1 MERDLGHLANT
12 RFDLLIVGAGIY
24 GTTAAWDAAQRG
36 LSVAIIDRGDFGGAT
51 SFNSAKTVHG
61 GVRALQSGN
70 IAELRLFV
78 RERRT
83 LCRIAPHL
91 VHPLPFL
98 IPTYRNFSRNRWLMS
113 VYFALN
119 DFLARDRND
128 LPDPSKHLPA
138 SRVISRD
145 ECLELHPWLD
155 PLDVTGAVIWHDC
168 QMYNTDRVNLSFLLS
183 ATNAGAVAANYVEA
197 QSFLRSGD
205 RVVGVSARD
214 LLGGQELDIRSRLV
228 LNAAGPWARRLVESA
243 LPGTRN
249 RIAPRLSRAMN
260 LVVRPIVKSYAVGG
274 LAGSRFLFIAPW
286 LDCSIIGT
294 SHDAHDGEADALT
307 VTRTDIERF
316 LVHVHAAFPSIHLT
330 LSDVRL
336 VHLGLLPAVSAGA
349 ASLRLLKRSQIRD
362 HRVDGIEG
370 LLTVL
375 GVRYTTA
382 RQTGQ
387 QAIDLAFSMLG
398 RDPPACRTAD
408 TPLAGGAVARFD
420 EFLYRETA
428 RTSSGIST
436 ETIRRL
442 VLSYGSNYRTLLQTL
457 LDDPGTATALS
468 RACGVTCAEVRHA
481 VRHEMAVKLSDAV
494 LRRTETGSA
503 GHPGTDALRRAA
515 SVMAAELGWTDSRTQ
530 TEIHETERFYAIE
543 NR

>member
-1 MERDLGHLANT
+1 MERDLGRLANT

-98 IPTYRNFSRNRWLMS
+98 IPTYRNLRRNRGLMG
-113 VYFALN
+113 VYFAIN

-128 LPDPSKHLPA
+128 LSDPSKHLPA
-138 SRVISRD
+138 RRVISRA

-155 PLDVTGAVIWHDC
+155 PTGVTGAVIWYDC

-183 ATNAGAVAANYVEA
+183 ATDAGAAAANYVEA

-205 RVVGVSARD
+205 RVVGISARD
-214 LLGGQELDIRSRLV
+214 VLGGQELEIRSRLV
-228 LNAAGPWARRLVESA
+228 LNAAGPWARRLVESV
-243 LPGTRN
+243 LPDTRN
-249 RIAPRLSRAMN
+249 TIVPGLSRAMN
-260 LVVRPIVKSYAVGG
+260 LVVRPIVKSHAVGG

-286 LDCSIIGT
+286 RDYSIIGT
-294 SHDAHDGEADALT
+294 SHDPHGGEADALA
-307 VTRTDIERF
+307 VTRADIERF
-316 LVHVHAAFPSIHLT
+316 LVRVNAAFPSIQLT

-336 VHLGLLPAVSAGA
+336 VHRGLLPAVSADAG
-349 ASLRLLKRSQIRD
+349 STRLLKRSQIRD

-370 LLTVL
+370 LLSVL

-382 RQTGQ
+382 RHTAE
-387 QAIDLAFSMLG
+387 QAIDAVFSMLG
-398 RDPPACRTAD
+398 LHPPLCRTAD
-408 TPLAGGAVARFD
+408 TPLVGGAISRFD
-420 EFLYRETA
+420 EFLKTETA
-428 RTSSGIST
+428 QIPPGLST

-442 VLSYGSNYRTLLQTL
+442 VFSYGSNYGALVQTMA
-457 LDDPGTATALS
+457 DDQGAATALS
-468 RACGVTCAEVRHA
+468 RECGVTRVEIRHA
-481 VRHEMAVKLSDAV
+481 VRREMAVKLSDAV
-494 LRRTETGSA
+494 LRRTEAGSA
-503 GHPGTDALRRAA
+503 GHPGVDALREAA
-515 SVMAAELGWTDSRTQ
+515 GVMAAELTWSDARVQAEIDETDRL
-530 TEIHETERFYAIE
+530 YAIE
-543 NR
+543 NQ

>member
-145 ECLELHPWLD
+145 ECLEHNPWLD
-155 PLDVTGAVIWHDC
+155 PMGITGAVIWHDC

-183 ATNAGAVAANYVEA
+183 ATDAGAVAANYVEA
-197 QSFLRSGD
+197 RSFLRSGD
-205 RVVGVSARD
+205 RVVGISARD
-214 LLGGQELDIRSRLV
+214 VLGGQEIDIRSRLV
-228 LNAAGPWARRLVESA
+228 LNAAGPWASRLVESA

-249 RIAPRLSRAMN
+249 KITPRLSRAMN
-260 LVVRPIVKSYAVGG
+260 LVVRPIVKSHAVGG

-286 LDCSIIGT
+286 RDCSIIGT
-294 SHDAHDGEADALT
+294 SHDAHDGEADVLT

-316 LVHVHAAFPSIHLT
+316 LVHVHATFPSIHLT

-336 VHLGLLPAVSAGA
+336 VHRGLLPAASAGG
-349 ASLRLLKRSQIRD
+349 ASPQLLKRSQIRD
-362 HRVDGIEG
+362 YRVDGIEG
-370 LLTVL
+370 LLSVL

-382 RQTGQ
+382 RQTAQ

-398 RDPPACRTAD
+398 RNPPPCRTAD
-408 TPLAGGAVARFD
+408 TPLAGGAIARFD
-420 EFLYRETA
+420 EFLQTETV
-428 RTSSGIST
+428 RPSSGIST
-436 ETIRRL
+436 DTIRRL

-457 LDDPGTATALS
+457 LDDQGTATALS
-468 RACGVTCAEVRHA
+468 RTCGVTCAEIQHA
-481 VRHEMAVKLSDAV
+481 VRYEMAVKLSDAV
-494 LRRTETGSA
+494 LRRTEAGSA

-530 TEIHETERFYAIE
+530 TEIDETERFYAIE

>member
-119 DFLARDRND
+119 DFFARDRND

-145 ECLELHPWLD
+145 ECLEHNPWLD
-155 PLDVTGAVIWHDC
+155 PLGVTGAMIWHDC

-183 ATNAGAVAANYVEA
+183 ATDAGAVAANYVEA
-197 QSFLRSGD
+197 RSFLRSGD
-205 RVVGVSARD
+205 RVVGISARD
-214 LLGGQELDIRSRLV
+214 VLGGQEIDIRSRLV
-228 LNAAGPWARRLVESA
+228 LNAAGPWASRLVESA

-249 RIAPRLSRAMN
+249 KIAPRLSRAMN
-260 LVVRPIVKSYAVGG
+260 LVVRPIVKSHAVGG

-286 LDCSIIGT
+286 RDCSIIGT

-316 LVHVHAAFPSIHLT
+316 LVHVRAAFPSIHLT

-336 VHLGLLPAVSAGA
+336 VHRGLLPAASAGG
-349 ASLRLLKRSQIRD
+349 ASPRLLKRSQIRD
-362 HRVDGIEG
+362 YRVDGIEG
-370 LLTVL
+370 LLGVL

-382 RQTGQ
+382 RQTAQ

-398 RDPPACRTAD
+398 RNPPPCRTAD
-408 TPLAGGAVARFD
+408 TPLAGGAIARFD
-420 EFLYRETA
+420 EFLQTETV
-428 RTSSGIST
+428 RPPSGIST
-436 ETIRRL
+436 DTIRRL

-457 LDDPGTATALS
+457 LDDQGTATALS
-468 RACGVTCAEVRHA
+468 RTCGVTCAEIQHA
-481 VRHEMAVKLSDAV
+481 VRYEMAVKLSDAV
-494 LRRTETGSA
+494 LRRTEAGSA

-530 TEIHETERFYAIE
+530 TEIDETERFYAIE